1 MRFTAFA
8 WFLLGIFGG
17 LLGPRDLFRDRF
29 GLCNLQETKRHFAE
43 NGTNSKLPSC
53 IIQIGP
59 THSAATL
66 QFQQLCVA
74 MYLARPDSI
83 VRCEIEK
90 APSVIKSNE
99 FWIMKTHDPKWA
111 RQVVEQCVETWVFM
125 TAEDSNPLDR
135 TELAIGSATV
145 KSVCDVRTC
154 LETDGAGSMSA
165 RYGHM
170 LHLSASELRE
180 LQIYMRYWELLQKCC
195 GSEMS
200 PDWRGF
206 LKFGYSYAPARRSET
221 HPLAHEC
228 SIYDLGRAERLLM
241 ETSVVRRFGQSA
253 EQLLRP
259 DTETEHRFTGH
270 FCVGALVGS
279 SLV

>member
-1 MRFTAFA
+1 
-8 WFLLGIFGG
+8 
-17 LLGPRDLFRDRF
+17 
-29 GLCNLQETKRHFAE
+29 
-43 NGTNSKLPSC
+43 
-53 IIQIGP
+53 
-59 THSAATL
+59 
-66 QFQQLCVA
+66 
-74 MYLARPDSI
+74 
-83 VRCEIEK
+83 
-90 APSVIKSNE
+90 
-99 FWIMKTHDPKWA
+99 
-111 RQVVEQCVETWVFM
+111 
-125 TAEDSNPLDR
+125 
-135 TELAIGSATV
+135 
-145 KSVCDVRTC
+145 
-154 LETDGAGSMSA
+154 
-165 RYGHM
+165 
-170 LHLSASELRE
+170 
-180 LQIYMRYWELLQKCC
+180 
-195 GSEMS
+195 MS